1 MLYVFAAEN
10 ELLRATALRE
20 LLTAEG
26 LAVDV
31 RERATGFRLAE
42 DALVWEVRRVRAS
55 DLTRELGPRLR
66 GAPAAVVTAL
76 RQVEVGFAIPPEPHG
91 ARVAIAIARLTGG
104 WVHARG
110 VWSRVS
116 DAGLERVE

>member
-1 MLYVFAAEN
+1 LLYVFAPEN
-10 ELLRATALRE
+10 ELLRASALRE

-31 RERATGFRLAE
+31 RERATGFRLAVGE
-42 DALVWEVRRVRAS
+42 LVWEVRRVRAS

-66 GAPAAVVTAL
+66 DAPAPVVTAL

-91 ARVAIAIARLTGG
+91 ARVTIAVARLTGG

-110 VWSRVS
+110 VWSRLS
-116 DAGLERVE
+116 EAGLERVE